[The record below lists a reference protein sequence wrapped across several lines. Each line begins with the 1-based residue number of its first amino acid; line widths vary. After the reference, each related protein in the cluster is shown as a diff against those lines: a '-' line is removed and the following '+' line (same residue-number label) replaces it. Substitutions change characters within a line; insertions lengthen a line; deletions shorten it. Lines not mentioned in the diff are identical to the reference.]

1 MLVSLVEMKSYLG
14 IDSSD
19 TTYDSFLTLQLE
31 VVSDSIEGYCGRK
44 FEVKNWTQTIYSSD
58 LLNTDKVFLY
68 QYPLTQNVTSVTKE
82 DGTPID
88 LADIVHVH
96 SCGLI
101 RRLAEESGAFASMFY
116 DTNKIEVKYESGFT
130 VIPSQIRQVVYSL
143 VSESYSKKKV
153 GIDVNFGS
161 DVQRMSIPGVVSID
175 FDYTLNVNE
184 RKSKYGMILGNW
196 ANVLDQF
203 RSERTVG
210 AGTLGY
216 IVEDV
221 PVIP

>member
-14 IDSSD
+14 IDPSD

-44 FEVKNWTQTIYSSD
+44 FEVKKWIQTIYKQD
-58 LLNTDKVFLY
+58 QVNQDKIFLY
-68 QYPLTQNVTSVTKE
+68 QYPLTSNVTSITKD
-82 DGTPID
+82 DGTNID
-88 LADIVHVH
+88 LEEIVHVFGP
-96 SCGLI
+96 GLI
-101 RRLAEESGAFASMFY
+101 RRLGEGGVFSSMFF
-116 DTNKIEVKYESGFT
+116 DTAKIEVKYESGYAT
-130 VIPSQIRQVVYSL
+130 IPSQIRQVVYSI
-143 VSESYSKKKV
+143 VSESYSKKKI
-153 GIDVNFGS
+153 GIDVNFGN

-210 AGTLGY
+210 CGTLGY
-216 IVEDV
+216 IVEEE
-221 PVIP
+221 VIP